1 MLRELR
7 IRNVAIIDELTLSF
21 REGLNVITGE
31 TGAGKSVL
39 LRSLGLLCGARATAD
54 LVRSD
59 TAEATV
65 EGIFDFDLPAELRE
79 ALGLGDHEEELL
91 VRRHVSGG
99 GKGRIFINGNAA
111 TVSML
116 ARLGEHLVHIY
127 GQHDQAQLL
136 RPASHLELLD
146 QFAELRGESARMHAA
161 FTAYVAARHR
171 LDEID
176 ERARS
181 LRERRDLLEFQ
192 RDELRQAAVQV
203 GEESDL
209 RQQRERLRHAG
220 EIQSVCRAGEEGLY
234 SGEDAVL
241 DRLARLGVDL
251 QALLDAVP
259 ELASPAELLE
269 NGRLQIE
276 EAALQL
282 RAVAEHTQADPARLE
297 EIEDRVA
304 LLARL
309 GRKYG
314 VESGALPETLAALE
328 ADLAHIDDAAT
339 ARAHAEDVAGAR
351 LEEALQIAQ
360 QLSVHRRAAAA
371 RLEEQMQRELAALG
385 MAGALFRVEID
396 TATGSDAEALS
407 ASGRDRVEFALAANR
422 GEPLKPLAR
431 VASGG
436 ELSRIML
443 ALKAL
448 TASANETPI
457 LIFDEVDAGVGGAV
471 ADAVARR
478 LRALAETR
486 QLLCIT
492 HLPQI
497 AAHASHHFAVEKSD
511 RGGRTV
517 SATRALDADE
527 RVHELTRMLGGE
539 VAPNEAQRYAR
550 ELIAQARGGRER
562 PAPRRRSSP

>member
-7 IRNVAIIDELTLSF
+7 IRNVAIIDELRLSF

-39 LRSLGLLCGARATAD
+39 LRSLALLCGGRATAD

-65 EGIFDFDLPAELRE
+65 EAIFDFALPADLRE
-79 ALGLGDHEEELL
+79 ALGLEDDDELL
-91 VRRHVSGG
+91 VRRQIGAN
-99 GKGRIFINGNAA
+99 GKGRIFINGNPA

-127 GQHDQAQLL
+127 GQHDQALLL
-136 RPASHLELLD
+136 RPSSHLELLD
-146 QFAELRGESARMHAA
+146 QFAELRTDGERMRAA
-161 FTAYVAARHR
+161 FGAYVAARQR

-192 RDELRQAAVQV
+192 RDELRQAAVQP

-220 EIQSVCRAGEEGLY
+220 QILNVCRAGEQALY
-234 SGEDAVL
+234 SGDDAVL
-241 DRLARLGVDL
+241 DRLARLDGDL

-269 NGRLQIE
+269 SGRLQIE

-282 RAVAEHTQADPARLE
+282 RAVAEHTQADPGRLE
-297 EIEDRVA
+297 EIDDRLA
-304 LLARL
+304 LISRL
-309 GRKYG
+309 SRKFG
-314 VESGALPETLAALE
+314 VESSALPETLAGLE
-328 ADLAHIDDAAT
+328 TDLTSIDDAAAERGRAAELVA
-339 ARAHAEDVAGAR
+339 ARS
-351 LEEALQIAQ
+351 EEALQIAHD
-360 QLSVHRRAAAA
+360 LSVRRRAAAT
-371 RLEEQMQRELAALG
+371 RLEERMGGELEALG
-385 MAGALFRVEID
+385 MAGAVFRVDID
-396 TATGSDAEALS
+396 TAPGNDTESLS

-422 GEPLKPLAR
+422 GEEPKPLAR

-448 TASANETPI
+448 TASVSETPI

-497 AAHASHHFAVEKSD
+497 AAYANHHLAVAKSS
-511 RGGRTV
+511 RAGRAV
-517 SATRALDADE
+517 SATRALDGDE
-527 RVHELTRMLGGE
+527 RVDELTRMLGGE
-539 VAPNEAQRYAR
+539 VAPDEAQRYAR
-550 ELIAQARGGRER
+550 QLLAQARGDRARR
-562 PAPRRRSSP
+562 PSRRRSSP